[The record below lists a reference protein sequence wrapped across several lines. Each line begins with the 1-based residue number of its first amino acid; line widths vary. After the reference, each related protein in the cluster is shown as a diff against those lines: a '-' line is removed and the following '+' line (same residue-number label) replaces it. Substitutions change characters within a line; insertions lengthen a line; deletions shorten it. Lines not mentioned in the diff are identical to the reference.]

1 MSRTSSI
8 QAVSIPR
15 GFANGYLFGIPLGNL
30 GWFGTVLTALAAG
43 FLTFFATTCCAIFVI
58 LFYNLATHGTV
69 DYAASY
75 RWVGL
80 PAGLLMLG
88 FSLAYLGR
96 LWVRRMLHR
105 G

>member
-1 MSRTSSI
+1 MSRT
-8 QAVSIPR
+8 ASIPADSTSR
-15 GFANGYLFGIPLGNL
+15 GFANGYLFGIPLSEL
-30 GWFGTVLTALAAG
+30 GWFGTVLTALASG
-43 FLTFFATTCCAIFVI
+43 FLTFFATTFCAIFAI
-58 LFYNLATHGTV
+58 LFYNLATHGNI
-69 DYAASY
+69 DFALSY

-88 FSLAYLGR
+88 FSSAYLGR